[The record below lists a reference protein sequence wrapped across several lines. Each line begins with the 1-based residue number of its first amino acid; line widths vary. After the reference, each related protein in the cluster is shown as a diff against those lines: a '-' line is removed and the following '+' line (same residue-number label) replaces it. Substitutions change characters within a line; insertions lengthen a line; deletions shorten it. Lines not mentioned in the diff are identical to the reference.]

1 MRSNLGDTKLKTR
14 RRQSNAL
21 REFDCLPRQL
31 REWLRNAVFPWAP
44 SSAKRVYKRAITDTG
59 DVNFAIAELERLQE
73 HQLSKHKIR
82 FDQDD

>member
-1 MRSNLGDTKLKTR
+1 MRSNLGNTKLKTR

-59 DVNFAIAELERLQE
+59 DINFAIAELERLQE